1 MSDSPELL
9 KPNAEVTD
17 SELQMAIGNL
27 KAENETL
34 RVDYDALLES
44 STHVTNKLWQEVQEL
59 RSQLEAQK
67 TSWDELRE
75 ELENSE
81 TICGELRSE
90 NSDLQKTCDKLRS
103 ELADLN
109 QKSATASELPEAA
122 DLLNQLKARRKKSRA
137 DLGDVEAIL
146 GLLAEE
152 DGSD

>member
-1 MSDSPELL
+1 LSDSPELL

-44 STHVTNKLWQEVQEL
+44 STYVTNKLPQEVQEL

-67 TSWDELRE
+67 TSWDELPE

-81 TICGELRSE
+81 TIRGELRSE

-109 QKSATASELPEAA
+109 QKSATANELPEAA

>member
-1 MSDSPELL
+1 LSDSPELL

-90 NSDLQKTCDKLRS
+90 NSDLQKNLRQIAIRTCRPEPKVSHCQRVARS
-103 ELADLN
+103 SRLA
-109 QKSATASELPEAA
+109 QSVKSAA
-122 DLLNQLKARRKKSRA
+122 QK
-137 DLGDVEAIL
+137 V
-146 GLLAEE
+146 
-152 DGSD
+152 